1 MFRSIRVIL
10 WGWSLELQNWLYP
23 YDHDPE
29 EDYYYRVKND
39 LTGEEHFIMDWV
51 KSFDERIV
59 GNLDDILWLKSEVH
73 RLSDEVKSLQDENIG
88 LTNALYE
95 AENRL
100 ESKIDQIHPVIYNIQ
115 DKKLDDFTLGDK

>member
-23 YDHDPE
+23 YDSDPE

-39 LTGEEHFIMDWV
+39 LTGEEHFIMDWI

>member
-23 YDHDPE
+23 YDSDPE
-29 EDYYYRVKND
+29 EDYYYKVKND
-39 LTGEEHFIMDWV
+39 LTGEEHFIMDWI